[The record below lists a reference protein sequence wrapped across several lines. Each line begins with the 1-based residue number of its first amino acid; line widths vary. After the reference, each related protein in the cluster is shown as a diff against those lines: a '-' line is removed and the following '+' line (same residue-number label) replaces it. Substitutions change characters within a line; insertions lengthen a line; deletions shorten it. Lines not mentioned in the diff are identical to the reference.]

1 MDCLLC
7 SHILISGFSV
17 TKSTSH
23 THSSLPKSGQP
34 ALFIGVAGP
43 ALSWQKYIFTKS
55 QTSSCSNVWNKKS
68 PFSTW
73 LIQVTKQPGLCL
85 AWMWYVYIQDIY
97 LLSICTGGK
106 EAVVACF
113 LAHTLN
119 ANVHVL
125 SDLPTQHQLH
135 SIKYDPILT
144 ERPHV
149 PDLLQFAKL
158 LSPNTAL
165 SSTLPQS
172 TFPEHL

>member
-1 MDCLLC
+1 
-7 SHILISGFSV
+7 
-17 TKSTSH
+17 
-23 THSSLPKSGQP
+23 
-34 ALFIGVAGP
+34 
-43 ALSWQKYIFTKS
+43 
-55 QTSSCSNVWNKKS
+55 
-68 PFSTW
+68 
-73 LIQVTKQPGLCL
+73 
-85 AWMWYVYIQDIY
+85 MWYVYIQDIY

-106 EAVVACF
+106 KAVAACF

-165 SSTLPQS
+165 SSAHFRSPLSLNIS
-172 TFPEHL
+172 TSHSLNRKNVHDSKFLTFISFIHVALCCGEISRGCSCSCGIS